1 MTGGISLRRGFS
13 RFATAGDS
21 LERVAASLDA
31 WWTAPSPRRDL
42 IVTIASA
49 SGYGLALAA
58 FVLIFTLPNSDGGI
72 GYDAHSYY
80 VAGQNVLH
88 GQPLYWPTAIDS
100 YGPYRYPP
108 LFAQM
113 WAPFTLLPE
122 LAFHW
127 LWRAVCAVC
136 LFYLAGSW
144 RALGLWLLFPLT
156 LSELSS
162 ANVTFPVAA
171 MTLAAFR
178 GDVRWLPWAAF
189 LKIGPILAFPY
200 IWLRRPERRRTL
212 IASTLVLLGVV
223 AVSVIA
229 DPASWRLYID
239 SLGWQGVSELHGG
252 GLVSILPTAAG
263 DFLLRAGIAVAL
275 VAVAVVAGLVA
286 ARVRRDGR
294 RRPDPVAQPPVGP
307 ARHAASDRQG
317 EGARSGRRPS
327 THPGGDG
334 RDRRA
339 SVSSTLAARG

>member
-1 MTGGISLRRGFS
+1 M
-13 RFATAGDS
+13 
-21 LERVAASLDA
+21 
-31 WWTAPSPRRDL
+31 
-42 IVTIASA
+42 TIASA

-58 FVLIFTLPNSDGGI
+58 LVLIFTLPNSDGGI

-127 LWRAVCAVC
+127 LWRAVCAAC
-136 LFYLAGSW
+136 LYYLAGSW
-144 RALGLWLLFPLT
+144 RAVGLWLLFPLT

-212 IASTLVLLGVV
+212 VASILVLLGIVV
-223 AVSVIA
+223 VSVIA
-229 DPASWRLYID
+229 DPASWRLYVE
-239 SLGWQGVSELHGG
+239 SLGWQGVSELRGG
-252 GLVSILPTAAG
+252 GLFSIMPTAAG

-275 VAVAVVAGLVA
+275 VAVAVARDWSPLAYVATVVA
-286 ARVRRDGR
+286 VPTLWLSRLSVLLATPRATDKAKAPVPADDRVS
-294 RRPDPVAQPPVGP
+294 
-307 ARHAASDRQG
+307 HA
-317 EGARSGRRPS
+317 
-327 THPGGDG
+327 GGDG

-339 SVSSTLAARG
+339 SVSSTLTARG